1 MRGLV
6 VNAGSSSLKLSVLDG
21 DDLRLAREL
30 PAGGATRDVVAATVL
45 IESETVVLVVPG
57 VTVLG
62 VNTQVLSVGSVVRL
76 QVKVITDE

>member
-1 MRGLV
+1 
-6 VNAGSSSLKLSVLDG
+6 
-21 DDLRLAREL
+21 
-30 PAGGATRDVVAATVL
+30 VAATVL